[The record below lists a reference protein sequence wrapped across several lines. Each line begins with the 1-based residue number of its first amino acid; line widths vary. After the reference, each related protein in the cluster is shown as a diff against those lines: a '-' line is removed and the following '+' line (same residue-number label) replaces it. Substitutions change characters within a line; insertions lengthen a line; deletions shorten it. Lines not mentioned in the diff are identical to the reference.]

1 MTLIHL
7 LNLNQMC
14 TDFFRLVLI
23 TMYLLLFSP
32 EEEVCTGVDEDEVLE
47 TGLSPVLSNE
57 GLNYLMYRAESPDS
71 VRTDSSTPTED
82 R

>member
-47 TGLSPVLSNE
+47 TGLSAVLSNE

-71 VRTDSSTPTED
+71 VRADSLTPTED